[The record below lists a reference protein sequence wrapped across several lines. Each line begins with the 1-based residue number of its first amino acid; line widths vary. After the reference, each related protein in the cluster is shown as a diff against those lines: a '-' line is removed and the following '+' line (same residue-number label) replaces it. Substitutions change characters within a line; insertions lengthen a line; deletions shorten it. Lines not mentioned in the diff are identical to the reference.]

1 MFYKNFQSV
10 DSLTVI
16 FLVRFLEKQKC
27 LILKKSE
34 ISNLAFI
41 NSAFGEVCDK
51 CLPISKSQ
59 RFF

>member
-1 MFYKNFQSV
+1 MFYKYFQSV

-16 FLVRFLEKQKC
+16 FLIRFLEKQKC

-41 NSAFGEVCDK
+41 DSAFGEVYDK
-51 CLPISKSQ
+51 CLPISKS
-59 RFF
+59 